1 MKKSRMF
8 RFRTMLAASL
18 LAIGLAGC
26 GTSGT
31 SPTSGDGKYAQGVT
45 DSEILI
51 GHFGPQTGFAAN
63 YDTIRQG
70 IQSYVNLVNAQGGVN
85 GRKLKLIAYDNEYQ
99 PSKTV
104 PVATKLVQ
112 EDKVFAIV
120 ATTCTPCHQAAESLF
135 SEIPMVGPSPA
146 STSAF
151 LEPIR
156 KNWFGAQ
163 MNYKIEG
170 QFFVDYAV
178 RKMGAKRI
186 AIIYENDDY
195 GKEGLNGAREYAQ
208 ALGGVEIAGEL
219 PYNVQDV
226 DFSSH
231 AQKLKQLSPDVIIMT
246 GVQKPAAA
254 LRTQLAKIDATNIP
268 LMVTYAIGM
277 DQKVMFDLAGESWN
291 GVYSTL
297 SMPTI
302 DETDNPKL
310 KEFLDQFTKD
320 FPNSSPNGSAQAG
333 WAAAQILVE
342 GIKRSGDN
350 LTWDNFIAQMETL
363 KDWDGSLY
371 HDVFYTPDTR
381 YGQTTLFLTQ
391 AKDGKLEK
399 VEGPVK
405 YDPGTKTFIYGK

>member
-1 MKKSRMF
+1 MKTMKLF
-8 RFRTMLAASL
+8 KTMLMTSL
-18 LAIGLAGC
+18 LAVGLSGC
-26 GTSGT
+26 NMASAPGTT
-31 SPTSGDGKYAQGVT
+31 SNSKYAQGVT
-45 DSEILI
+45 DTEILI

-70 IQSYVNLVNAQGGVN
+70 IQSYFNLVNEKGGVN

-120 ATTCTPCHQAAESLF
+120 GTPCTPCHQAAEALF
-135 SEIPMVGPSPA
+135 EGMPMVGPSPA

-151 LEPIR
+151 TEPLR

-163 MNYKIEG
+163 MNYKIEAK
-170 QFFVDYAV
+170 FFADYAV
-178 RKMGAKRI
+178 KKMGAKRI
-186 AIIYENDDY
+186 GILYENDDY
-195 GKEGLNGAREYAQ
+195 GKEGWKGAKEYLQ
-208 ALGGVEIAGEL
+208 GMSGVEVVAEL

-226 DFSSH
+226 DFSSQ
-231 AQKLKQLSPDVIIMT
+231 AQQLKQINPDVIIMT
-246 GVQKPAAA
+246 GVQKAAA
-254 LRTQLAKIDATNIP
+254 AFRTQMDKIGGTNIP

-277 DQKVMFDLAGESWN
+277 DQKVMFDLAGKAWN

-297 SMPTI
+297 SMPTTA
-302 DETDNPKL
+302 EVDNPKI
-310 KEFLDQFTKD
+310 KEFLVQFSKD

-350 LTWDNFIAQMETL
+350 LTWDNFITQMETL
-363 KDWDGSLY
+363 KDWQDSLY
-371 HDVFYTPDTR
+371 FDVYYTPDTR
-381 YGQTTLFLTQ
+381 YGQTTMFLTQ

-399 VEGPVK
+399 IVGPVK
-405 YDPGTKTFIYGK
+405 YDPSTKTFIYGK